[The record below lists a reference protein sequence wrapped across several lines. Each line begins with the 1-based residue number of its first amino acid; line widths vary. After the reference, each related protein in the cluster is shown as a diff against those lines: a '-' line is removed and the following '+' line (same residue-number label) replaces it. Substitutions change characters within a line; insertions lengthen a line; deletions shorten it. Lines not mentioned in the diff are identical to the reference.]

1 MFYLLPMCVLLFGGG
16 LVSCSNVPLLGTP
29 NGMGNAHTVDLT
41 AIGEIQSAQNAN
53 TVLYL
58 QGQVIAQAPFL
69 NSGAYQL
76 QDTTG
81 KIWVVSNQELP
92 NVGDQVVIGGQL
104 QFQSIPI
111 GGQEMGEVYLQETE
125 QLERKA
131 E

>member
-1 MFYLLPMCVLLFGGG
+1 
-16 LVSCSNVPLLGTP
+16 
-29 NGMGNAHTVDLT
+29 MG
-41 AIGEIQSAQNAN
+41 SAN
-53 TVLYL
+53 TVDVTAISELPSDQNAQEVVYL
-58 QGQVIAQAPFL
+58 QGQVITQAPFL

-76 QDTTG
+76 EDTTG